1 MIMMI
6 AYEMDLMILVKMT
19 IIDISSFGNRTMEFI
34 IVLNYYFVIIQILM
48 IMTMM

>member
-1 MIMMI
+1 MMI
-6 AYEMDLMILVKMT
+6 AYERDLMVLDVMT
-19 IIDISSFGNRTMEFI
+19 IIDINSFGNHTMEFI